1 MTKPQRKHRIFIDAS
16 VLVAGFLSATGGSRN
31 LCRMSQE
38 SQIHTLTA
46 ANVVDETVQAIRR
59 YTEKQQDEAI
69 LVFLQEHKVVIHEY
83 ILERDSDEYS
93 SIVDPLDAHVIAGA
107 LMTQCS
113 HLVSLNKKHLVR
125 PDIQKNFADDLLIVT
140 PGELLRLLG

>member
-1 MTKPQRKHRIFIDAS
+1 MTKPLSKHRIFFDAS
-16 VLVAGFLSATGGSRN
+16 VLVAGFLSATGGSRK

-38 SQIHTLTA
+38 AKIHIIIS
-46 ANVVDETVQAIRR
+46 ANVIDETTQAIRR
-59 YTEKQQDEAI
+59 YTGEQQDDAV

-107 LMTQCS
+107 LMTRCT
-113 HLVSLNKKHLVR
+113 HLVSLDKKHLVH
-125 PDIQKNFADDLLIVT
+125 PDVQKHFAPQIHILT

>member
-1 MTKPQRKHRIFIDAS
+1 MTKPLSKHRVFFDAS
-16 VLVAGFLSATGGSRN
+16 VLVAGFLSATGGSRK
-31 LCRMSQE
+31 LLYMSQE
-38 SQIHTLTA
+38 SKIHAVTS

-69 LVFLQEHKVVIHEY
+69 LAFLQEHKVVVHEY
-83 ILERDSDEYS
+83 IHENDSDEYS

-113 HLVSLNKKHLVR
+113 HLVSLDKKHLVR
-125 PDIQKNFADDLLIVT
+125 PDIQKHFAPQIHIVT
-140 PGELLRLLG
+140 PGEYLKNT